1 MLTKFRRVFK
11 AAFVN
16 FYRNG
21 WLSLTATLI
30 TTLAL
35 LTVGVFLLML
45 LSTRQVTEEL
55 KDKIDIVVNFKDT
68 ATEATIQQMRSELL
82 ARPNL
87 KTVRY
92 ISKADALQEFQ
103 SRQSVKTEI
112 RNLITAEDNPLPR
125 GLQVQSVELSE
136 FDYVSTLTKDP
147 RFAPF
152 IDSSSYDDN
161 RHLIENVNNAS
172 RFVEKFGLILSVFFI
187 VIAILV
193 VFNTVRLAVTFRS
206 KEIEV
211 MRLVGASDL
220 FVRSPFLIEGFLYGL
235 LASVFSLGFIYLG
248 VRIIGTFSKAT
259 IFEKFMERLSPIF
272 FSRFW
277 LIAVILI
284 GVGTIIGVGSS
295 WLSVRRNIK
304 I

>member
-1 MLTKFRRVFK
+1 MTKFRRVFK

-55 KDKIDIVVNFKDT
+55 KDKIDIVINFKDT
-68 ATEATIQQMRSELL
+68 ATEATIQQLRSELL

-147 RFAPF
+147 RYAPY

-187 VIAILV
+187 VVAILV
-193 VFNTVRLAVTFRS
+193 VFNTVRLAVTFRA

-235 LASVFSLGFIYLG
+235 LASIFSLGFIYSG
-248 VRIIGTFSKAT
+248 VKIIGTFSQAT
-259 IFEKFMERLSPIF
+259 IFEKFMQRLLPIF
-272 FSRFW
+272 FARFW